1 MKITWVIRDGQ
12 LTNRGT
18 LLLGIVGASL
28 IAYTLLFAEI
38 FWLGLL
44 SFFIGCGLLGFAGLS
59 NSATSIG
66 LKPFT
71 NDPLGWRKAKQSYKE
86 DLSPEGTDVPPDK
99 P

>member
-1 MKITWVIRDGQ
+1 MKITWAFRDGQ

-18 LLLGIVGASL
+18 LLLGIVGVGL
-28 IAYTLLFAEI
+28 IAYTLLFAQI

-59 NSATSIG
+59 NSATSVG

-71 NDPLGWRKAKQSYKE
+71 KDPLGWRSAKKSYKDAE
-86 DLSPEGTDVPPDK
+86 PLKEESDERG
-99 P
+99 